1 MGCNT
6 SMNIQTKEDKDN
18 RIIKINAN
26 KENKTTKNENKENVN
41 DDNNKDNGE
50 YLDIESIKKIE
61 NGNTDCKTI
70 INNNVSKIH
79 NLNIN
84 KNLYNYKSTNFKY
97 LKDEQQNLHK
107 SNLLKDNKKEIS
119 YNNTDFI
126 ALKHPLDNSSDNM
139 EEQEQQNQVTTKKEN
154 INVTTSMEQRI
165 NNYKSGI
172 NEQIEEDEVNI
183 GNYKDDENDDMCNF
197 GQSIDDKKVNEVMN
211 SQKEI
216 TIIFDIQ
223 STGEKY
229 NINVNQGIKLNDL
242 FEKFKKK
249 IDLSSFERPEF
260 MFNGV
265 YLIDYDKSIED
276 FNITDKSKINVYI

>member
-6 SMNIQTKEDKDN
+6 SMNIQTKEDKDD
-18 RIIKINAN
+18 RIIKINEN
-26 KENKTTKNENKENVN
+26 KENKTTKNENKENDN
-41 DDNNKDNGE
+41 DNNNKDNGE

-126 ALKHPLDNSSDNM
+126 ALKHPLDNSSDNIN
-139 EEQEQQNQVTTKKEN
+139 EQEQQNQATTKKEN

-197 GQSIDDKKVNEVMN
+197 GQSIDDKKANEVMN
-211 SQKEI
+211 NQKEI

-229 NINVNQGIKLNDL
+229 NIKANQGIKLNDL
-242 FEKFKKK
+242 IEKFKKT

-260 MFNGV
+260 MHNGV

-276 FNITDKSKINVYI
+276 YNITDKSKINVYI

>member
-6 SMNIQTKEDKDN
+6 SVNIQTKEDKDD
-18 RIIKINAN
+18 RIIKINEN
-26 KENKTTKNENKENVN
+26 KENKTTKNENKENDN
-41 DDNNKDNGE
+41 DNNKDNGE

-70 INNNVSKIH
+70 VNNNVSKIH

-126 ALKHPLDNSSDNM
+126 ALKHPLDNSSDNID
-139 EEQEQQNQVTTKKEN
+139 EQEQQNQVTTKKEN

-172 NEQIEEDEVNI
+172 NEQIEEDEVNM

-211 SQKEI
+211 NQKEI

-229 NINVNQGIKLNDL
+229 NIKANQGIKLNDL
-242 FEKFKKK
+242 IEKFKKT

-260 MFNGV
+260 MHNGV

-276 FNITDKSKINVYI
+276 YNITDKSKINVYI

>member
-6 SMNIQTKEDKDN
+6 SMNIQTKEDKDD
-18 RIIKINAN
+18 RIIKIKEN
-26 KENKTTKNENKENVN
+26 KENKATKNENKENDN
-41 DDNNKDNGE
+41 DNKDNGE

-97 LKDEQQNLHK
+97 LKDEQQNWHK

-126 ALKHPLDNSSDNM
+126 ALKHPLDNSSDNI

-197 GQSIDDKKVNEVMN
+197 GQSIDDKKANEVMN
-211 SQKEI
+211 NQKEI

-229 NINVNQGIKLNDL
+229 NIKANQGIKLNDL
-242 FEKFKKK
+242 IEKFKKT

-260 MFNGV
+260 MHNGV

-276 FNITDKSKINVYI
+276 YNITDKSKINVYI

>member
-6 SMNIQTKEDKDN
+6 SVNIQTKEDKDD
-18 RIIKINAN
+18 RIIKINEN
-26 KENKTTKNENKENVN
+26 KENKTTKNENKENDN
-41 DDNNKDNGE
+41 DNNNKDNGE

-126 ALKHPLDNSSDNM
+126 ALKHPLDNSSDNI

-172 NEQIEEDEVNI
+172 NEQIEEDEVNM

-211 SQKEI
+211 NQKEI

-229 NINVNQGIKLNDL
+229 NIKANQGIKLNDL
-242 FEKFKKK
+242 IEKFKKT

-260 MFNGV
+260 MHNGV

-276 FNITDKSKINVYI
+276 YNITDKSKINVYI

>member
-6 SMNIQTKEDKDN
+6 SVNIQTKEDKDD
-18 RIIKINAN
+18 RIIKINEN
-26 KENKTTKNENKENVN
+26 KENKTTKNENKENDN
-41 DDNNKDNGE
+41 DNNNKDNGE

-70 INNNVSKIH
+70 VNNNVSKIH

-126 ALKHPLDNSSDNM
+126 ALKHPLDNSSDNID
-139 EEQEQQNQVTTKKEN
+139 EQEQQNQVTTKKEN

-197 GQSIDDKKVNEVMN
+197 GQSIDDKKANEVMN
-211 SQKEI
+211 NQKEI

-229 NINVNQGIKLNDL
+229 NIKTNQGIKLNDL
-242 FEKFKKK
+242 IEKFKKT

-260 MFNGV
+260 MHNGV

-276 FNITDKSKINVYI
+276 YNITDKSKINVYI

>member
-6 SMNIQTKEDKDN
+6 SMNIQTKEDKDD
-18 RIIKINAN
+18 RIIKINEN
-26 KENKTTKNENKENVN
+26 KENKTTKNENKENDKN
-41 DDNNKDNGE
+41 NNKDNGE

-126 ALKHPLDNSSDNM
+126 ALKHPLDNSSDNI
-139 EEQEQQNQVTTKKEN
+139 EQEQQNQVTTKKEN
-154 INVTTSMEQRI
+154 INVTASMEQRI

-172 NEQIEEDEVNI
+172 NEQIEEDEVNM

-211 SQKEI
+211 NQKEI

-229 NINVNQGIKLNDL
+229 NIKANQGIKLNDL
-242 FEKFKKK
+242 IEKFKKT

-260 MFNGV
+260 MHNGV

-276 FNITDKSKINVYI
+276 YNITDKSKINVYI

>member
-6 SMNIQTKEDKDN
+6 SMNIQTKEDKDD
-18 RIIKINAN
+18 RIIKINEN
-26 KENKTTKNENKENVN
+26 KENKTTKNENKENDN
-41 DDNNKDNGE
+41 DNKDNGE

-70 INNNVSKIH
+70 IYNNVSKIH

-197 GQSIDDKKVNEVMN
+197 GQSIDDKKANEVMN
-211 SQKEI
+211 NQKEI

-229 NINVNQGIKLNDL
+229 NIKTNQGIKLNDL
-242 FEKFKKK
+242 IEKFKRT

-260 MFNGV
+260 MHNGV

-276 FNITDKSKINVYI
+276 YNITDKSKINVYI

>member
-6 SMNIQTKEDKDN
+6 SVNIQTKEDKDD
-18 RIIKINAN
+18 RIIKINEN
-26 KENKTTKNENKENVN
+26 KENKTTKNENKENDN
-41 DDNNKDNGE
+41 DNNNKDNGE

-70 INNNVSKIH
+70 VNNNVSKIH

-126 ALKHPLDNSSDNM
+126 ALKHPLDNSSDNI
-139 EEQEQQNQVTTKKEN
+139 EQQEQQNQVTTKKEN

-172 NEQIEEDEVNI
+172 NEQIEEDEVNM

-211 SQKEI
+211 NQKEI

-229 NINVNQGIKLNDL
+229 NIKANQGIKLNDL
-242 FEKFKKK
+242 IEKFKKT

-260 MFNGV
+260 MHNGV

-276 FNITDKSKINVYI
+276 YNITDKSKINVYI

>member
-6 SMNIQTKEDKDN
+6 SMNIQTKEDKDD
-18 RIIKINAN
+18 RIIKINEN
-26 KENKTTKNENKENVN
+26 KENKTIKNENKENDN
-41 DDNNKDNGE
+41 DNKDNGE

-70 INNNVSKIH
+70 VNNNVSKIH

-97 LKDEQQNLHK
+97 LKEEQQNLHK

-126 ALKHPLDNSSDNM
+126 ALKHPLDNSSDNIN
-139 EEQEQQNQVTTKKEN
+139 EQEQQNQATTKKEN

-197 GQSIDDKKVNEVMN
+197 GQSIDDKKANEVMN
-211 SQKEI
+211 NQKEI

-229 NINVNQGIKLNDL
+229 NIKAHQGIKLNDL
-242 FEKFKKK
+242 IEKFKKT

-260 MFNGV
+260 MHNGV

-276 FNITDKSKINVYI
+276 YNITDKSKINVYI

>member
-6 SMNIQTKEDKDN
+6 SMNIQTKEDKDD
-18 RIIKINAN
+18 RIIKINEN
-26 KENKTTKNENKENVN
+26 KENKTTKNENKENDN
-41 DDNNKDNGE
+41 DNNNKDNGE

-70 INNNVSKIH
+70 VNNNVSKIH

-126 ALKHPLDNSSDNM
+126 ALKHPLDNSSNNI
-139 EEQEQQNQVTTKKEN
+139 EQQEQQNQVTTKKEN

-172 NEQIEEDEVNI
+172 NEQIEEDEVNM

-211 SQKEI
+211 NQKEI

-229 NINVNQGIKLNDL
+229 NIKANQGIKLNDL
-242 FEKFKKK
+242 IEKFKKT

-260 MFNGV
+260 MHNGV

-276 FNITDKSKINVYI
+276 YNITDKSKINVYI

>member
-6 SMNIQTKEDKDN
+6 SMNIQTKEDKDD
-18 RIIKINAN
+18 RIIKINEN
-26 KENKTTKNENKENVN
+26 KENKTTKNENKENYN
-41 DDNNKDNGE
+41 DNDNKDNGE

-107 SNLLKDNKKEIS
+107 SNLLKDNKKEIF

-126 ALKHPLDNSSDNM
+126 ALKHPLDNSSDNI
-139 EEQEQQNQVTTKKEN
+139 EQEQQNQVTTKKEN

-172 NEQIEEDEVNI
+172 NEQIEEDEVNM
-183 GNYKDDENDDMCNF
+183 GNYKDEENDDMCNF

-211 SQKEI
+211 NQKEI

-229 NINVNQGIKLNDL
+229 SIKANQGIKLNDL
-242 FEKFKKK
+242 IEKFKKT

-260 MFNGV
+260 MHNGV

-276 FNITDKSKINVYI
+276 YNITDKSKINVFI

>member
-6 SMNIQTKEDKDN
+6 SVNIQTKEDKDD
-18 RIIKINAN
+18 RIIKINEN
-26 KENKTTKNENKENVN
+26 KENKTTKNENIEN
-41 DDNNKDNGE
+41 DNNNNENAE
-50 YLDIESIKKIE
+50 YLDVESIKKTE

-97 LKDEQQNLHK
+97 LKEEQQNLHK
-107 SNLLKDNKKEIS
+107 SNLLKDNKKDMS
-119 YNNTDFI
+119 YNNTDYI
-126 ALKHPLDNSSDNM
+126 VLKHPLDNSSNDIG
-139 EEQEQQNQVTTKKEN
+139 EQEQQNQVTTKKDN
-154 INVTTSMEQRI
+154 INVTTSMEERI

-172 NEQIEEDEVNI
+172 NENIEEDEVNM

-197 GQSIDDKKVNEVMN
+197 GQSMDNKKVNEVIN
-211 SQKEI
+211 NQKEL

-276 FNITDKSKINVYI
+276 YNITDKSKINVYI

>member
-1 MGCNT
+1 
-6 SMNIQTKEDKDN
+6 MNIQTKEDKDD
-18 RIIKINAN
+18 RIIKINEN
-26 KENKTTKNENKENVN
+26 KENKTTKNENKENDKN
-41 DDNNKDNGE
+41 NNKDNGE

-126 ALKHPLDNSSDNM
+126 ALKHPLDNSSDNI
-139 EEQEQQNQVTTKKEN
+139 EQEQQNQVTTKKEN
-154 INVTTSMEQRI
+154 INVTASMEQRI

-172 NEQIEEDEVNI
+172 NEQIEEDEVNM

-211 SQKEI
+211 NQKEI

-229 NINVNQGIKLNDL
+229 NIKANQGIKLNDL
-242 FEKFKKK
+242 IEKFKKT

-260 MFNGV
+260 MHNGV

-276 FNITDKSKINVYI
+276 YNITDKSKINVYI

>member
-50 YLDIESIKKIE
+50 YLDMESIKKIE

-126 ALKHPLDNSSDNM
+126 ALKHPLDNNSDNI

-197 GQSIDDKKVNEVMN
+197 WQSIDDKKVNEVMN
-211 SQKEI
+211 NQKEI

-229 NINVNQGIKLNDL
+229 SIKANQGIKLNDL
-242 FEKFKKK
+242 IEKFKKT

-260 MFNGV
+260 MHNGV

-276 FNITDKSKINVYI
+276 YNITDKSKINVYI

>member
-6 SMNIQTKEDKDN
+6 SMNIQTKEDKDD
-18 RIIKINAN
+18 RIIKINEN
-26 KENKTTKNENKENVN
+26 KENKTIKNENKENDN
-41 DDNNKDNGE
+41 DNKDNGE

-70 INNNVSKIH
+70 VNNNVSKIH

-107 SNLLKDNKKEIS
+107 SNLIKDNKKEIS

-126 ALKHPLDNSSDNM
+126 ALKHPLDNSSDNID
-139 EEQEQQNQVTTKKEN
+139 EQEQQNQVTTKKEN

-183 GNYKDDENDDMCNF
+183 GNYKDDENDNMCNF

-211 SQKEI
+211 NQKEI

-229 NINVNQGIKLNDL
+229 NIKANQGIKLNDL
-242 FEKFKKK
+242 IEKFKKT

-260 MFNGV
+260 MHNGV

-276 FNITDKSKINVYI
+276 YNITDKSKINVYI

>member
-6 SMNIQTKEDKDN
+6 SMNIQTKEDKDD
-18 RIIKINAN
+18 RIIKINEN
-26 KENKTTKNENKENVN
+26 KENKTTKNENKENDKN
-41 DDNNKDNGE
+41 NNKDNGE

-107 SNLLKDNKKEIS
+107 SNLIKDNKKEIS

-126 ALKHPLDNSSDNM
+126 ALKHPLDNSSDNI
-139 EEQEQQNQVTTKKEN
+139 EEQGQQNQVTTKKEN

-211 SQKEI
+211 NQKEI

-229 NINVNQGIKLNDL
+229 SIKANKGIKLNDL
-242 FEKFKKK
+242 IEKFKKT

-260 MFNGV
+260 MHNGV

-276 FNITDKSKINVYI
+276 YNITDKSKINVYI

>member
-6 SMNIQTKEDKDN
+6 SVNIQTKEDKDD
-18 RIIKINAN
+18 RIIKINEN
-26 KENKTTKNENKENVN
+26 KENKTTKNENMEI
-41 DDNNKDNGE
+41 DNNNNENAE
-50 YLDIESIKKIE
+50 YLDVESIKKTE

-70 INNNVSKIH
+70 INNNEAKIH

-97 LKDEQQNLHK
+97 LKEEQQNLHK
-107 SNLLKDNKKEIS
+107 SNLLKDNKKEMS
-119 YNNTDFI
+119 YNNTDYI
-126 ALKHPLDNSSDNM
+126 ALKHPLDNSSNDIK
-139 EEQEQQNQVTTKKEN
+139 EQEPKNQVTTKKEN
-154 INVTTSMEQRI
+154 INVTTSMEERI

-172 NEQIEEDEVNI
+172 NENIEEDEVNM

-197 GQSIDDKKVNEVMN
+197 GQSMDNKKVNEVIN
-211 SQKEI
+211 NQKEL

-276 FNITDKSKINVYI
+276 YNITDKSKINVYI

>member
-6 SMNIQTKEDKDN
+6 SMNIQTKEDKDD
-18 RIIKINAN
+18 RIIKINEN
-26 KENKTTKNENKENVN
+26 KENKTTKNENKENDKN
-41 DDNNKDNGE
+41 NNKDNGE

-70 INNNVSKIH
+70 VNNNVSKIH

-126 ALKHPLDNSSDNM
+126 ALKHPLDNSSDNID
-139 EEQEQQNQVTTKKEN
+139 EQEQQNQVTTKKEN

-172 NEQIEEDEVNI
+172 NEQIEEDEVNM

-211 SQKEI
+211 NQKEI

-229 NINVNQGIKLNDL
+229 NIKANQGIKLNDL
-242 FEKFKKK
+242 IEKFKKT

-260 MFNGV
+260 MHNGV

-276 FNITDKSKINVYI
+276 YNITDKSKINVYI

>member
-6 SMNIQTKEDKDN
+6 SMNIQTKEDKDD
-18 RIIKINAN
+18 RIIKINEN
-26 KENKTTKNENKENVN
+26 KENKTTKNENKENDN
-41 DDNNKDNGE
+41 DNKDNGE

-70 INNNVSKIH
+70 VNNNVSKIH

-107 SNLLKDNKKEIS
+107 SNLIKDNKKEIS

-126 ALKHPLDNSSDNM
+126 ALKHPLDNSSDNI

-172 NEQIEEDEVNI
+172 NEQIEEDEVNM

-211 SQKEI
+211 NQKEI

-229 NINVNQGIKLNDL
+229 NIKANQGIKLNDL
-242 FEKFKKK
+242 IEKFKKT

-260 MFNGV
+260 MHNGV

-276 FNITDKSKINVYI
+276 YNITDKSKISVYI

>member
-6 SMNIQTKEDKDN
+6 SMNIQTKEDKDD
-18 RIIKINAN
+18 RIIKINEN
-26 KENKTTKNENKENVN
+26 KENKTTKNENKENDN
-41 DDNNKDNGE
+41 DNNNKDNGE

-70 INNNVSKIH
+70 VNNNVSKIH

-97 LKDEQQNLHK
+97 LKEEQQNLHK

-126 ALKHPLDNSSDNM
+126 ALKHPLDNSSDNI
-139 EEQEQQNQVTTKKEN
+139 EQQEQQNQVTTKKEN

-172 NEQIEEDEVNI
+172 NEQIEEDEVNM

-211 SQKEI
+211 NQKEI

-229 NINVNQGIKLNDL
+229 SIKANKGIKLNDL
-242 FEKFKKK
+242 IEKFKKT

-260 MFNGV
+260 MHNGV

-276 FNITDKSKINVYI
+276 YNITDKSKINVYI

>member
-6 SMNIQTKEDKDN
+6 SMNIQTKEDKDD
-18 RIIKINAN
+18 RTIKINEN
-26 KENKTTKNENKENVN
+26 KENKAIKNENKENDN
-41 DDNNKDNGE
+41 DNKDNGE

-70 INNNVSKIH
+70 VNNNVSKIH

-97 LKDEQQNLHK
+97 LKEEQQNLYK

-126 ALKHPLDNSSDNM
+126 ALKHPLDNSSDNID
-139 EEQEQQNQVTTKKEN
+139 EQEQQNQVTTKKEN

-172 NEQIEEDEVNI
+172 NEQIEEDEVNM

-211 SQKEI
+211 NQKEI

-229 NINVNQGIKLNDL
+229 NIKANQGIKLNDL
-242 FEKFKKK
+242 IEKFKKT

-260 MFNGV
+260 MHNGV

-276 FNITDKSKINVYI
+276 YNITDKSKINVYI